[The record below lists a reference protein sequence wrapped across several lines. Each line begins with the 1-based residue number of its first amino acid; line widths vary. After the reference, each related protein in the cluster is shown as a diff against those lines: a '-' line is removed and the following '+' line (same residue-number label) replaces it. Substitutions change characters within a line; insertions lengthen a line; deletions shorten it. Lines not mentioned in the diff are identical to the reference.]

1 MRNLQKQL
9 DGYRLTTAEITYHL
23 PDYPTLLQ
31 KFIWQNLDLA
41 PRFPELRGFLRF
53 WERNLDGKLH
63 SVKVASCELIH
74 PAEFRLVEGEIR
86 VH

>member
-23 PDYPTLLQ
+23 PDYPALLQ

-63 SVKVASCELIH
+63 SVKVASCELIR